1 MRTIPSQL
9 LAAALVATT
18 AGAVSGATSSAT
30 GPAPTRFEV
39 PPGDLGAS
47 TLEAR
52 RQAQLATRS
61 AFGVRTDFAFADK
74 REGSGID
81 FVHRSV
87 EDALR
92 HWKPAH
98 YDHGN
103 GVLAADVDGDG
114 RPDLYFLSQLGGN
127 RLYRNLGGGR
137 FEDVTEKAGVALPDR
152 ISVTG
157 AFADADNDG
166 DPDLFVTTVRTGN
179 VLLLNDGTGRFS
191 DVTAAAGVGYSG
203 HSSGATFLDYDLDGR
218 LDLFVANVGV
228 YTTDVKG
235 PGGFWKAREDA
246 FEGHN
251 YPERAE
257 RSLLYRN
264 EGGHRF
270 VEVAER
276 LGLVEKG
283 WNGDANAVDID
294 RDRYPDLFVLNMQ
307 GDDHWWKNHAGGRFS
322 EETRTLLPS
331 TPWGTMGVGWFD
343 WNNDGR
349 LDLLVTD
356 MHSDMHGQE
365 VHPLRDEKRK
375 WDTHGPGM
383 ERSILGNAFWEQRAD
398 GSFQEISD
406 RVGAENYWPWGL
418 SVADLNADGWQD
430 VFVASSMSFP
440 FRYGVN
446 TVLLNDRGKTFR
458 DAEFVLGVEPR
469 AGGRTHAELFTL
481 DCGGADAGD
490 PVCGAAGS
498 KGKLTVAGA
507 VGTRAT
513 VVLDVDGDGD
523 LDVVTS
529 EFNDRPQVLL
539 SDLADRHEVR
549 HLAVEL
555 TGTRSNRDGLGAWVT
570 VRAGGDVWVRYHDG
584 KSGYLSQSSL
594 PLWFGLGDHRK
605 VDRVEVLWPSGARQ
619 VVTSGIPTAG
629 LLRIEEEAPPAQPAA
644 AAPDSGR

>member
-1 MRTIPSQL
+1 MRTPL
-9 LAAALVATT
+9 PHLCAAAA
-18 AGAVSGATSSAT
+18 AFAAAAFAAD
-30 GPAPTRFEV
+30 PAPTRFVV
-39 PPGDLGAS
+39 PPDDLGAS

-52 RQAQLATRS
+52 REAQLATRGS
-61 AFGVRTDFAFADK
+61 FGVRTDFAFTDR

-103 GVLAADVDGDG
+103 GVLAGDVDGDG

-137 FEDVTEKAGVALPDR
+137 FEDVTARAGVALPDR

-157 AFADADNDG
+157 TFADADNDG
-166 DPDLFVTTVRTGN
+166 DADLFVTTVRTGN
-179 VLLLNDGTGRFS
+179 VLFLNDGTGRFT
-191 DVTAAAGVGYSG
+191 DATAAAGVGWNG

-218 LDLFVANVGV
+218 LDLFVSNVGV

-246 FEGHN
+246 FEGHR
-251 YPERAE
+251 YPERADA
-257 RSLLYRN
+257 SLLYHN

-270 VEVAER
+270 AEVAER

-283 WNGDANAVDID
+283 WNGDANAVDFD
-294 RDRYPDLFVLNMQ
+294 RDRYPELFVIDMQ
-307 GDDHWWKNHAGGRFS
+307 GGDDYWKNHRGERFTY
-322 EETRTLLPS
+322 ETPRTFSS

-356 MHSDMHGQE
+356 MHSDMHGME

-375 WDTHGPGM
+375 WETHGAGM
-383 ERSILGNAFWEQRAD
+383 EGHILGNAFWEAQAD
-398 GSFQEISD
+398 GTFREISD

-446 TVLLNDRGKTFR
+446 GVLLNDRGKTFR
-458 DAEFVLGVEPR
+458 DAEFLLGVEPR

-481 DCGGADAGD
+481 DCGGTDAGD
-490 PVCGAAGS
+490 PICGAAKSTGKVTIVGS
-498 KGKLTVAGA
+498 
-507 VGTRAT
+507 VGTRAS
-513 VVLDVDGDGD
+513 VILDVDADGD

-539 SDLADRHEVR
+539 SDLADKHQIRW
-549 HLAVEL
+549 LAVDL

-570 VRAGGDVWVRYHDG
+570 VRAGDETWVRYHDG

-594 PLWFGLGDHRK
+594 PLYFGLGEHRK
-605 VDRVEVLWPSGARQ
+605 VDRVEVLWPSGAEQ
-619 VVTSGIPTAG
+619 VVTTGIPTAG
-629 LLRIEEEAPPAQPAA
+629 LLRIVEQAPGEPAA
-644 AAPDSGR
+644 GGR